1 MELTISPEGLEL
13 ANAYLE
19 AGGDV
24 RKAAEVIQVSES
36 KAVDLINKAEVKRYI
51 DQVYLD
57 LGYRNRFKIAEVLD
71 EMIDSKL
78 EEARESELYSSKDLM
93 EIMKLAH
100 QIRMDEAKLSQ
111 QAQETHI
118 KNQTN
123 VQINDNSTFGSGNYG
138 KLMDKLLSQND

>member
-57 LGYRNRFKIAEVLD
+57 LGYRNRFKIAQVLD

-93 EIMKLAH
+93 QIMKLAH

>member
-57 LGYRNRFKIAEVLD
+57 LGYRNRFKIAQVLD